1 MKISFKNADT
11 GRYVKDFKFVV
22 KHVYKVEYTDNLQ
35 EAYLINK
42 EDFETPRRDESE
54 TKMQVQLKWC
64 KEKLNQNIVPLD
76 VTISL

>member
-11 GRYVKDFKFVV
+11 GKYVKDFKFVV
-22 KHVYKVEYTDNLQ
+22 KHVYKVVYTDDLQ
-35 EAYLINK
+35 EAYLYNK
-42 EDFETPRRDESE
+42 EDFETPKGDEAE